1 MEETI
6 KQSNGG
12 QVLVAVLIGAVG
24 SGLLFSASL
33 AVPIFGFISALLAP
47 LPLGLARI
55 RGGIAAAGFA
65 TILATLLIAILF
77 SPPVAAWYAVQCG
90 LVGLTVAELVL
101 KGVTPART
109 ILWSTALAV
118 SLSAI
123 MILIFSL
130 STGANFQSFAQ
141 KEITDGINQ
150 AIKLYEKQSTLPAND
165 LETLKQGMVKAGK
178 LISRIYPALA
188 TVNLALISM
197 ISVFGFIKIAARQSI
212 PVNKTEFK
220 EFRTPP
226 VMVWALIISGFCM
239 LAPTKLVTTPAL
251 NILILLCVLYFMQGL
266 AVLLT
271 TINRSNFSGILKV
284 IMSVL
289 ILTQPYLA
297 GIICIIGI
305 FDYWADF
312 RLPRKPQGENL

>member
-1 MEETI
+1 MEKTI

-12 QVLVAVLIGAVG
+12 QILVAVLIGTIG

-47 LPLGLARI
+47 LPLGIARI
-55 RGGIAAAGFA
+55 KGGATAAGFA
-65 TILATLLIAILF
+65 TLLTTLLIAILF

-90 LVGLTVAELVL
+90 LIGLAVAELIL
-101 KGVTPART
+101 KGLTPAKT
-109 ILWSTALAV
+109 ILWCTALTI

-130 STGANFQSFAQ
+130 STGTNLQSFAQ

-150 AIKLYEKQSTLPAND
+150 AIKLYEKQSALPAQD
-165 LETLKQGMVKAGK
+165 FETLKQGMTKAGQ

-188 TVNLALISM
+188 TINLALIST
-197 ISVFGFIKIAARQSI
+197 ISVFGFIKIAVSQSI

-220 EFRTPP
+220 EFRAPAA
-226 VMVWALIISGFCM
+226 MVWALIFSGFCM

-271 TINRSNFSGILKV
+271 IINRSSFSGILKV

-312 RLPRKPQGENL
+312 RLPRTPQGENL